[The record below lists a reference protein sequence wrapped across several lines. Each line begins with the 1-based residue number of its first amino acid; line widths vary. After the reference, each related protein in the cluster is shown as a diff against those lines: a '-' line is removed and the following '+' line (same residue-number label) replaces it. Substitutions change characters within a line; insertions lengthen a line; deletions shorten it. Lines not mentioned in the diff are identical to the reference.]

1 MPISQII
8 MARGSASGGGG
19 GGGGGGGNTYPLP
32 GTGSYQTFW
41 PNSAGT
47 PPLGSGYIPDGGVVS
62 IDNPTAGWIRRTY
75 GGIWSNTFSQGNDN
89 PSLFDGAPLATDID
103 TFGGFGSTAGADN
116 FAMEWKGYLQVT
128 NNDIGVYNFLLDSD
142 DVAMFWIG
150 SPALNPD
157 SNFPFIIS
165 NNDNQ
170 LNSVSVFLSNGLYY
184 PIRMRFQEWSG
195 AERCQLYMGQVGS
208 GFNLNSMSNWS
219 ITHNGNTGGY

>member
-8 MARGSASGGGG
+8 MARTASG

-32 GTGSYQTFW
+32 GSGSYQTFW

-62 IDNPTAGWIRRTY
+62 IDNPTAGWLRKTY
-75 GGIWSNTFSQGNDN
+75 AGIWSNTFSQGNDN
-89 PSLFDGAPLATDID
+89 PGLFDGAPLATDVD
-103 TFGGFGSTAGADN
+103 TFGGFGLTGGADN
-116 FAMEWKGYLQVT
+116 FAMEWKGYIRIFNT
-128 NNDIGVYNFLLDSD
+128 DIAVYNFLLDSD

-157 SNFPFIIS
+157 SNPPLITT
-165 NNDNQ
+165 NNSNQ
-170 LNSVSVFLSNGLYY
+170 LNGNSVILSNGLYY

-195 AERCQLYMGQVGS
+195 AERCQVFMGRVGS
-208 GFNLNSMSNWS
+208 GSNLQAMINWTL
-219 ITHNGNTGGY
+219 THNGNTGGY

>member
-8 MARGSASGGGG
+8 MARTASGGGG
-19 GGGGGGGNTYPLP
+19 GGGGGNPTFPPAP
-32 GTGSYQTFW
+32 GSGSYQSFW

-47 PPLGSGYIPDGGVVS
+47 PPLGSGYIPDGGVAS
-62 IDNPTAGWIRRTY
+62 IDNPTAGWYRNVHT
-75 GGIWSNTFSQGNDN
+75 GIWSNIGTAGNDN
-89 PSLFDGAPLATDID
+89 PGLFSGTPDFSGFDVY
-103 TFGGFGSTAGADN
+103 GGFGTTTAGENYAI
-116 FAMEWKGYLQVT
+116 EWKGYLQVT
-128 NNDIGVYNFLLDSD
+128 NNDIGVYNFLIDSD

-165 NNDNQ
+165 NNSNQ

-195 AERCQLYMGQVGS
+195 AERCQLYLGQVGS
-208 GFNLNSMSNWS
+208 GSNLQAMSNWS